1 MAFPKVQNPFKK
13 EKKIMPN
20 YHQAAGEWDNRIG
33 SARVQAKNWRLL
45 ALSNVFI
52 TTCLIGALAYQTQQ
66 STVEAFVVPV
76 SEIGKP
82 GEITLM
88 ADHYQPQKAE
98 VSYFLADWIK
108 KVRSKSVDPIVIRE
122 NWLKA
127 YDFLSPV
134 AAQTLNEYAENNDP
148 FANVGQEAKNV
159 EVSSVVQRT
168 DNTYQI
174 QWRELLYANGVQVQQ
189 DSYTG
194 LFTIEVNPPKDRE
207 AMFKNPLGIYITNL
221 SWEREL

>member
-1 MAFPKVQNPFKK
+1 MAFSKVQNPFKK

-20 YHQAAGEWDNRIG
+20 YHQAAGEWDERIG

-45 ALSNVFI
+45 ALGNVFA
-52 TTCLIGALAYQTQQ
+52 TVCLIGGIIYQSQQ

-76 SEIGKP
+76 NEIGKP
-82 GEITLM
+82 GEIKLM
-88 ADHYQPQKAE
+88 ADRYQPQKAE

-108 KVRSKSVDPIVIRE
+108 NVRSKSVDPIVIRE

-148 FANVGQEAKNV
+148 FENVGQEAKNV
-159 EVSSVVQRT
+159 EVSSVVERT

-174 QWRELLYANGVQVQQ
+174 QWRELLYANGVLIQQ

-194 LFTIEVNPPKDRE
+194 LFTIEVNPPQDRE
-207 AMFKNPLGIYITNL
+207 TMFTNPLGIYIKNL